1 MSQAMNQTAGGIAP
15 KASSAAVAGG
25 ACGGLWPAVATLWKR
40 EMVRFFRQKNRV
52 VSALVTP
59 VLLWIGLGAG
69 LDKAFI
75 SGAAGGVA
83 SGITP
88 GLTPASV
95 GEAASGLGAAG
106 ASSVGGVTSGGV
118 GYMAY
123 FFPGTLSMILLFT
136 AIFSTISVIEDR
148 REGFLQGVLVA
159 PIPRLSI
166 VLGKVLG
173 GASIAMIQA
182 LVFMLLWPLVGSF
195 PGAGP
200 AVAAVLVLA
209 LLAVSMTAM
218 GLCIAWPMDSTA
230 AFHAVMMLVLMP
242 MWFLCGAM
250 FPVSTAQPWLRVLM
264 WANPLTYGQAVLSR
278 ALLGHDAVRTG
289 LPPVLEVVLMLVFTA
304 AVLTMAVRLVGK
316 PRRDGA

>member
-1 MSQAMNQTAGGIAP
+1 MTQAIGQTTGETIAVSDTTGAEAGGR
-15 KASSAAVAGG
+15 
-25 ACGGLWPAVATLWKR
+25 LWPAALTLWKR

-69 LDKAFI
+69 LDRAFI
-75 SGAAGGVA
+75 QGGAEV
-83 SGITP
+83 
-88 GLTPASV
+88 V
-95 GEAASGLGAAG
+95 QREAASGLEAVAAT
-106 ASSVGGVTSGGV
+106 SGGGGGV

-173 GASIAMIQA
+173 GSSIAMIQA
-182 LVFMLLWPLVGSF
+182 LVFMLLWPLVGSV
-195 PGAGP
+195 PGFGA
-200 AVAAVLVLA
+200 ALAAVCVLA
-209 LLAVSMTAM
+209 LLSIAMTAM

-230 AFHAVMMLVLMP
+230 AFHAVMMLFLMP
-242 MWFLCGAM
+242 MWFLCGAV
-250 FPVSTAQPWLRVLM
+250 FPVSTAMPWLRVLM
-264 WANPLTYGQAVLSR
+264 WVNPLTYGQAVLSR
-278 ALLGHDAVRTG
+278 SLLGYDAVQTG
-289 LPPVLEVVLMLVFTA
+289 LHLSLDILLMLLFTA
-304 AVLTMAVRLVGK
+304 GVMALAVRMVGK
-316 PRRDGA
+316 PRKDGV

>member
-1 MSQAMNQTAGGIAP
+1 MA
-15 KASSAAVAGG
+15 
-25 ACGGLWPAVATLWKR
+25 LTLWKR

-59 VLLWIGLGAG
+59 VLLWVGLGAG
-69 LDKAFI
+69 LDRAFI
-75 SGAAGGVA
+75 QGGGTAEV
-83 SGITP
+83 IHR
-88 GLTPASV
+88 
-95 GEAASGLGAAG
+95 EAASGLDAIAAT
-106 ASSVGGVTSGGV
+106 SGGEAVGGV

-166 VLGKVLG
+166 VLGKVFG

-182 LVFMLLWPLVGSF
+182 LVFMLLWPMVGSF
-195 PGAGP
+195 PGFGAALS
-200 AVAAVLVLA
+200 AVCVLA
-209 LLAVSMTAM
+209 LLSVAMTAM

-230 AFHAVMMLVLMP
+230 AFHAVMMLFLMP
-242 MWFLCGAM
+242 MWFLCGAV
-250 FPVSTAQPWLRVLM
+250 FPVSTAMPWLRVLM

-278 ALLGHDAVRTG
+278 SLLGYDAVQTG
-289 LPPVLEVVLMLVFTA
+289 LPLALDIVLMLLFTA
-304 AVLTMAVRLVGK
+304 GVLTLAVRLVGR
-316 PRRDGA
+316 PRKDGV